1 MNPRFLTR
9 RLTSFATLLL
19 LGSCTVYAPMQPT
32 ISTIHVKGQV
42 EISGGVQAS
51 GRVESSVVYSP
62 LPNVL
67 VMGAGTFRPNLGD
80 STFYQTRQ
88 WEAGLGGYLPLGS
101 GWQLTG
107 LAGYGTA
114 HTHRAYV
121 EEPLIWGERM
131 LETYQMRY
139 RKVFGQASLTHEDSR
154 GAVGAVYRLS
164 HLGFD
169 QIDYSAEHFPA
180 YGLPLRSLVRHEA
193 LVFGRRNLGAGG
205 RWQLQGTLGLSMAG
219 QGRHSTSED
228 ARYNQVNQVLLPVPT
243 VGLGVVFRPTLR
255 REK

>member
-1 MNPRFLTR
+1 MNPHFLTR

-32 ISTIHVKGQV
+32 ISTIHAKGQV
-42 EISGGVQAS
+42 EVSGGVQAS

-107 LAGYGTA
+107 LVGYGTA
-114 HTHRAYV
+114 YTHRAYV
-121 EEPLIWGERM
+121 EEPLIWGERR

-139 RKVFGQASLTHEDSR
+139 NKVFGQASLTHEGRR
-154 GAVGAVYRLS
+154 GAIGAVYRLAR
-164 HLGFD
+164 LGFD
-169 QIDYSAEHFPA
+169 QLDYSAEHYPA
-180 YGLPLRSLVRHEA
+180 YALPLRSMVRHEVV
-193 LVFGRRNLGAGG
+193 VFGRRSLDANN
-205 RWQLQGTLGLSMAG
+205 RWQLQNTIGLSMAG
-219 QGRHSTSED
+219 RGRYSTSED
-228 ARYNQVNQVLLPVPT
+228 ERYNQVNQVLLPVPT
-243 VGLGVVFRPTLR
+243 ISLGVVFRPTLG